1 MRLTTRCIRI
11 IPLALTS
18 LLAIGAQ
25 AQALDGTLKKIQD
38 SNTMLIGVRESSIP
52 FSYRDSKNEIVGFSA
67 DLCSRV
73 IDAVKKKTG
82 KPNLDIKQI
91 PVTSQNRTSL
101 VQNGS
106 VDLECGVTTHLKS
119 REQQTAFSTTF
130 FIAGTRL
137 LTNVKSGVKDFP
149 DLAGKS
155 VITNAGTTSERI
167 LRKMNDEKKMNMNV
181 ISGKDYGESFL
192 TLQSGRVAAFMM
204 DDVLLAGARTLAQK
218 PDDWV
223 VTGTPQSFE
232 AYGFMLRK
240 DDPQFKKLV
249 DDTMTGVMKSGEIK
263 TLYAKWFEKP
273 VPPKNL
279 NFNFPMNDQL
289 KALYANP
296 NDTPFE

>member
-38 SNTMLIGVRESSIP
+38 INTILIGVRESSIP

-232 AYGFMLRK
+232 AYGFMLRR

-263 TLYAKWFEKP
+263 ALYAKWFEKA

-296 NDTPFE
+296 NDNPFE

>member
-25 AQALDGTLKKIQD
+25 APALDGTLKKIQD
-38 SNTMLIGVRESSIP
+38 SNTILIGVRESSIP

-73 IDAVKKKTG
+73 IDAIKKKTG

>member
-38 SNTMLIGVRESSIP
+38 SNTILIGVRESSIP

-232 AYGFMLRK
+232 AYGFMLRR

-263 TLYAKWFEKP
+263 ALYAKWFEKA

-296 NDTPFE
+296 NDNPFE

>member
-38 SNTMLIGVRESSIP
+38 SNTILIGVRESSIP

-137 LTNVKSGVKDFP
+137 LNNVKSGVKDFP

-232 AYGFMLRK
+232 AYGFMLRR

-263 TLYAKWFEKP
+263 ALYAKWFEKA

-296 NDTPFE
+296 NDNPFE

>member
-38 SNTMLIGVRESSIP
+38 SNTILIGVRESSIP

-82 KPNLDIKQI
+82 KPNLEIKQI

>member
-38 SNTMLIGVRESSIP
+38 SNTILIGVRESSIP

>member
-1 MRLTTRCIRI
+1 MRFIIRC
-11 IPLALTS
+11 IPLALVG
-18 LLAIGAQ
+18 LFAAGAQ
-25 AQALDGTLKKIQD
+25 AEALDGTLKKIQD
-38 SNTMLIGVRESSIP
+38 SNTILIGVRESSIP
-52 FSYRDSKNEIVGFSA
+52 FSYRDSKNQIIGFSA

-73 IDAVKKKTG
+73 IDAVKQKTG
-82 KPNLDIKQI
+82 KPNLQIQQI

-232 AYGFMLRK
+232 AYGFMLRR

-249 DDTMTGVMKSGEIK
+249 DDTMVGVMKSGEIN

-279 NFNFPMNDQL
+279 NFNFKMSDQL

>member
-38 SNTMLIGVRESSIP
+38 SNTILIGVRESSIP

-73 IDAVKKKTG
+73 IDAIKKKTG

>member
-38 SNTMLIGVRESSIP
+38 SNTILIGVRESSIP

-232 AYGFMLRK
+232 AYGFMLRR

-263 TLYAKWFEKP
+263 ALYAKWFEKP

-296 NDTPFE
+296 NDNPFE